1 MPLQDSQCKNAVTPD
16 KGVTKLFDG
25 GGLFLQIDN
34 KGRKYWR
41 LQYYR
46 PNDKKKDILAIGIYP
61 SMSLK
66 TARLKRDEA
75 KLLIAAGIDP
85 KQRQKQQD
93 DAAKENTT
101 NTFESVARQWHDNR
115 KDDGNRWSVDHAQRV
130 IRSLEL
136 HVFPVLGGNTVTDV
150 MPLDVLNTVKAVE
163 ARGTLDTA
171 HRVLD
176 VIRQVFAYAVKLRLC
191 VFNPASDLSS
201 ELKKKIKK
209 NYPHITDELKL
220 GELLQAIEQWNGTPT
235 VRALLRISPYVF
247 TRPSEVRLMKWSELD
262 LDAGVWTKQPDDMK
276 NGLAHVVPLCT
287 QAISIIQ
294 DLQPFSGRFEYV
306 FWNVAHKQPLSEGAT
321 RKALERLGYKG
332 QFSPHGWRHT
342 ASTLLH
348 EQGFNTMWIEAQLAH
363 KDSNEIR
370 DTYNHA
376 KYLNDRRTMM
386 QAWADYLDGLK
397 YVY

>member
-1 MPLQDSQCKNAVTPD
+1 MPLQDTQCRSATPPD

-46 PNDKKKDILAIGIYP
+46 PNDKKKDILAIGVYP
-61 SMSLK
+61 FVSLK
-66 TARLKRDEA
+66 AARLKRDEA

-85 KQRQKQQD
+85 KQRQREQSE
-93 DAAKENTT
+93 AGSANTT

-115 KDDGNRWSVDHAQRV
+115 KDDGNRWSADHAHRV

-136 HVFPVLGGNTVTDV
+136 HVFPVLGENPVTDI

-201 ELKKKIKK
+201 ELKT
-209 NYPHITDELKL
+209 H
-220 GELLQAIEQWNGTPT
+220 
-235 VRALLRISPYVF
+235 
-247 TRPSEVRLMKWSELD
+247 
-262 LDAGVWTKQPDDMK
+262 
-276 NGLAHVVPLCT
+276 
-287 QAISIIQ
+287 
-294 DLQPFSGRFEYV
+294 
-306 FWNVAHKQPLSEGAT
+306 
-321 RKALERLGYKG
+321 
-332 QFSPHGWRHT
+332 
-342 ASTLLH
+342 
-348 EQGFNTMWIEAQLAH
+348 
-363 KDSNEIR
+363 
-370 DTYNHA
+370 
-376 KYLNDRRTMM
+376 
-386 QAWADYLDGLK
+386 
-397 YVY
+397 

>member
-1 MPLQDSQCKNAVTPD
+1 MPLQDTQCRSVTPPT
-16 KGVTKLFDG
+16 KGVVKLFDG
-25 GGLFLQIDN
+25 GGLFLQIDH

-41 LQYYR
+41 MQYYR
-46 PNDKKKDILAIGIYP
+46 PSDKKKDILAIGVYP
-61 SMSLK
+61 QVSLK
-66 TARLKRDEA
+66 AARIKRDEA
-75 KLLIAAGIDP
+75 RLLIAANIDP
-85 KQRQKQQD
+85 KQQQREQV
-93 DAAKENTT
+93 AAEAHSNDP
-101 NTFESVARQWHDNR
+101 NTFESAARQWHNNR
-115 KDDGNRWSVDHAQRV
+115 KDDDNRWSVEHAHRV

-136 HVFPVLGGNTVTDV
+136 HAFPLLGNSAITEI
-150 MPLDVLNTVKAVE
+150 MPLDVLNTIKAVE
-163 ARGTLDTA
+163 ARGTVDTA

-201 ELKKKIKK
+201 ELKTHIPQ

-220 GELLQAIEQWNGTPT
+220 GELLQAIEHWNGTPT
-235 VRALLRISPYVF
+235 VRALLKISPYVF

-262 LDAGVWTKQPDDMK
+262 LEAGLWTKQADEMK
-276 NGLAHVVPLCT
+276 NGIAHVVPLCT
-287 QAISIIQ
+287 QAVAIIQ
-294 DLQPFSGRFEYV
+294 ELQPFSGRFEYV

-376 KYLNDRRTMM
+376 KYLNDRRAMM
-386 QAWADYLDGLK
+386 QAWADYLDSLK
-397 YVY
+397 IK